1 MSLAAR
7 LLEANGIATVVCGS
21 ARDIVEQAA
30 APRFVF
36 SDFPLGN
43 PMGKPYNVDMQ
54 QAIATMAVDLL
65 ESAAFSRTTV
75 QAPFTW
81 GDDGWRDAY
90 MRVDDSNRDA
100 LREAGERR
108 RKRQADRKAAGE
120 TRSG

>member
-7 LLEANGIATVVCGS
+7 FLEANGIATVVCGS

-36 SDFPLGN
+36 TDFPLGN

-54 QAIATMAVDLL
+54 QAITTMAVDLL
-65 ESAAFSRTTV
+65 ESAPSPRTTV

-81 GDDGWRDAY
+81 GGNAWRGAY
-90 MRVDDSNRDA
+90 MRVDDSNRAA
-100 LREAGERR
+100 LREAGEQRR
-108 RKRQADRKAAGE
+108 GRQAERKAAGRIR
-120 TRSG
+120 TG